1 MLLTRSAKI
10 GLVNT
15 KTSSR
20 VCNFLSK
27 ENTWMDST
35 AYQLLS
41 VGLSLENL
49 STDLTLI
56 LSLDQDWRLKIDRK
70 QSFASGPSM
79 REWVEHWTSTLDNFW
94 HENHFTRLLTHD
106 ESLTSWEDEK
116 YHIYILWHKRRSH
129 LRWNW
134 REVSSLVAN
143 RIMSNFCHI
152 EKLQTL
158 YWTFE

>member
-1 MLLTRSAKI
+1 MFVIFYQK
-10 GLVNT
+10 
-15 KTSSR
+15 KT
-20 VCNFLSK
+20 
-27 ENTWMDST
+27 DST

-41 VGLSLENL
+41 VGLCPENL
-49 STDLTLI
+49 RTDLTLM
-56 LSLDQDWRLKIDRK
+56 LSLNQDWRLKIDTK

-116 YHIYILWHKRRSH
+116 YHIYILWHKRKSH

-152 EKLQTL
+152 EKLLRNSLLDFWIIYSIKSRSLLSFNQK
-158 YWTFE
+158 